1 MTHDPFQHYLARRAF
16 EQARQEA
23 RREQWAAL
31 LTGRPD
37 HLLPFEAIRAELR
50 QQNPYYR
57 GVREVPLD
65 KIVGSVGRYHEFTRR
80 FLPLN
85 ESLRERWVHVRTMVS
100 KQGWTPIELY
110 QVGDAY
116 FVQDGNHRCAV
127 ARELGNPTI
136 EAHVWE
142 FPADVVI
149 NPQDDLDTVL
159 IRLGERN
166 FMEQTHL
173 DDLQPNHGIRFTSPG
188 RYRELLAQIAD
199 LRQKLAVIDGRD
211 LPYPE
216 AVAAW
221 YELIYLP
228 TVQIIRDS
236 TLLRDF
242 PGRTEADLFAWLSQH
257 RHRLGNLYGGYENL
271 ADLAQLLAR
280 RYRRGCLPGIV
291 RRLRSPF
298 RRPSLPPLPLSH

>member
-1 MTHDPFQHYLARRAF
+1 MTHNPLQQYRARRAF

-23 RREQWAAL
+23 RREQLAAR

-50 QQNPYYR
+50 QQNPYYQ
-57 GVREVPLD
+57 GLREIPLD
-65 KIVGSVGRYHEFTRR
+65 KIVGSVGRYHEFTRH

-85 ESLRERWVHVRTMVS
+85 ESLSDRWIRVRTMVTR
-100 KQGWTPIELY
+100 QGWTPIEVY
-110 QVGDAY
+110 QVGEVY

-127 ARELGNPTI
+127 ARQLGNTTI
-136 EAHVWE
+136 EAYVWQ
-142 FPADVVI
+142 FPAEI
-149 NPQDDLDTVL
+149 TIHPQDDLDTIL
-159 IRLGERN
+159 IRLGESN
-166 FMEQTHL
+166 FMAQTHL
-173 DDLQPNHGIRFTSPG
+173 DQIQPDHDIHFTSPG

-199 LRQKLAVIDGRD
+199 LRQKLTAIDGRHFS
-211 LPYPE
+211 YPE

-242 PGRTEADLFAWLSQH
+242 PGRTEADLFVWLSQH
-257 RHRLGNLYGGYENL
+257 RHRLSEVYGPYHNL
-271 ADLAQLLAR
+271 ADLAQLLAHH
-280 RYRRGCLPGIV
+280 YREGCLARV
-291 RRLRSPF
+291 ARLAR
-298 RRPSLPPLPLSH
+298 